1 MIATRKLLSFE
12 SQTVRLTPLTVTE
25 PFSTVQSPAP
35 CGSYSKVKYQLPSAS
50 SFAVQTAVWST
61 CPCTMCPS
69 SRASGFIDRSRLTRS
84 PSRSNPRLL
93 LSSVSFMAVTV

>member
-50 SFAVQTAVWST
+50 SFAVQTAV
-61 CPCTMCPS
+61 
-69 SRASGFIDRSRLTRS
+69 
-84 PSRSNPRLL
+84 
-93 LSSVSFMAVTV
+93 